1 MKRVSITFV
10 DPIVESVAKKF
21 ADRSS
26 VGYSKYGT
34 TLKENDGSIDYWMN
48 HIQEELMDA
57 LLYIEKTREVLKQI
71 DVDEKIEEKRAGT
84 GEKNKV

>member
-1 MKRVSITFV
+1 MKRVSIVFV
-10 DPIVESVAKKF
+10 DPIVEAVTKKF

-26 VGYSKYGT
+26 VGYNKYGT
-34 TLKENDGSIDYWMN
+34 TLENNNGTIDYWMN

-71 DVDEKIEEKRAGT
+71 NADEKIKKEGS
-84 GEKNKV
+84 GSGQ